1 VEVPFAAAALE
12 AAAEFAFEF
21 VFATICIPFSV
32 LLGAMRLAFAGFV
45 LLRRGDLIGASVR
58 LHFGADV
65 ARCCWCG
72 PFAFGTQTES
82 ALLFGVCSCSTT
94 STGHVAGTLLFSE
107 QILEL
112 S

>member
-32 LLGAMRLAFAGFV
+32 LLGAMRHAFPGFL
-45 LLRRGDLIGASVR
+45 LLRRGDPIGVNVR
-58 LHFGADV
+58 WHFGADV

-72 PFAFGTQTES
+72 PFAFGTRTES

-94 STGHVAGTLLFSE
+94 SALLRGETLLFSE
-107 QILEL
+107 QIFGL